1 MLWPMTEADSGADL
15 TERRTARSAIA
26 FTVALAAV
34 SVWNVKISG
43 PRAVNPDYFCNCSV
57 AELLAAMFLWPILAI
72 GCLVLALRLRGSRGS
87 SRAAGVVA
95 GISAFALPALA
106 ILAVIFLPFPTIEE
120 LHGWALAL
128 S

>member
-1 MLWPMTEADSGADL
+1 MLWPMTEPDNASAARW
-15 TERRTARSAIA
+15 RRTARFAIA
-26 FTVALAAV
+26 LTVALSAV
-34 SVWNVKISG
+34 SVWIVKIFG
-43 PRAVNPDYFCNCSV
+43 PRAVDPDYFCNCSV

-106 ILAVIFLPFPTIEE
+106 ILAVIVLPFPTIEE
-120 LHGWALAL
+120 LNGWALAL
-128 S
+128 T